1 MSSRAR
7 RPDLIIFIAALGLVV
22 IGLVIV
28 FSASYSTGMQRFQDP
43 YYYIKRQL
51 VGAGLALFVFYL
63 VQRIDYRLLRP
74 LALPGIGLSFLLLI
88 VVLLIG
94 SEAGG
99 SRAWLNVGGIRFQ
112 PAEVVKLAVINF
124 IAAYAAYM
132 RERMRKFW
140 AGLFP
145 PLAVVALVF
154 GLIMLQPD
162 FGTGVALVGTAVI
175 MLFAAGVN
183 LAHLIGIGLSGLPV
197 LAALVY
203 NRPYRWRRITS
214 FLDPWAD
221 PLDSGWNII
230 QSLLAIGSGGLFG
243 LGLGAGRQKFAYLP
257 EQHTDFIFSVLGEE
271 LGFVGT
277 MTVIALFFVIAW
289 RGYRIALLAPD
300 HYGSMLAVGLTSML
314 VFQAMLNIGVATGS
328 LPVTGI
334 TLPFVSFGST
344 SLVVSLTAVGV
355 LLNISRS
362 IGGGTG

>member
-1 MSSRAR
+1 MSTRAK
-7 RPDLIIFIAALGLVV
+7 RPDLIIFAAALGLVV

-51 VGAGLALFVFYL
+51 VGAALGLCVFWV
-63 VQRIDYRLLRP
+63 VQRIDYRLFRP
-74 LALPGIGLSFLLLI
+74 LALPGIALAVFLLV
-88 VVLLIG
+88 VVLLVG

-99 SRAWLNVGGIRFQ
+99 SRAWLYVAGIRFQ
-112 PAEVVKLAVINF
+112 PAELVKLAVVNF
-124 IAAYAAYM
+124 IAAYVAYRRDGM
-132 RERMRKFW
+132 RRFW
-140 AGLFP
+140 SGLIP
-145 PLAVVALVF
+145 PLAVVGLIF

-162 FGTGVALVGTAVI
+162 FGTGIALVGTAVI

-183 LAHLIGIGLSGLPV
+183 LGHLVGIGLAGLPV

-203 NRPYRWRRITS
+203 TRPYRWRRITS

-277 MTVIALFFVIAW
+277 MTVVALFFVIAW
-289 RGYRIALLAPD
+289 RGYRVALLAPD
-300 HYGSMLAVGLTSML
+300 LYGSMLAVGLTSML

-344 SLVVSLTAVGV
+344 SLVVSLAAVGV
-355 LLNISRS
+355 LLNISRWT
-362 IGGGTG
+362 GGGSG